1 MPWRAADKEAKRLR
15 IAVVGAGAMGSIF
28 GAGFH
33 EGGHDTVLV
42 DVARPLVDKLNESGV
57 TIAARDGT
65 ERTVGVRATAD
76 ASAVGPVDAVVFF
89 VKCYHTAS
97 AAEMARP
104 LVGPETVVASL
115 QNGWGNGDVLAG
127 VYEPAQVVV
136 GVTYNSGTVLE
147 LAKVAHPGVGPT
159 LMGPYENGST
169 SGAERLA
176 AAITAAGLE
185 AQVVPEVR
193 PEIWKKLILN
203 AATLPTSALT
213 GMNAGALTAH
223 PEMRELVTETVRE
236 ATAVARAL
244 GYEIDDRE
252 RVDYVHTLLERAG
265 PTKASMLQDFEAG
278 RQTEIDVINGAV
290 VRAADEAGVP
300 VPLNRV
306 FVALVKG
313 WESMRG
319 LGA

>member
-1 MPWRAADKEAKRLR
+1 MR

-28 GAGFH
+28 GARFKGA
-33 EGGHDTVLV
+33 GHDAVLV
-42 DVARPLVDKLNESGV
+42 DVAQALIDKVNADGV
-57 TIAARDGT
+57 AVVRGGEETVTRVPATSDPSS
-65 ERTVGVRATAD
+65 VGVAD
-76 ASAVGPVDAVVFF
+76 IVVFF

-97 AAEMARP
+97 AAETARP
-104 LVGPETVVASL
+104 MVGPDTVVASL

-127 VYEPAQVVV
+127 VFDPAQVVV

-147 LAKVAHPGVGPT
+147 LGKVAHPGVGPT
-159 LMGPYENGST
+159 LMGPYAGESLA
-169 SGAERLA
+169 GAERLA
-176 AAITAAGLE
+176 GALADGDLDAHVIP
-185 AQVVPEVR
+185 QIR
-193 PEIWKKLILN
+193 PEIWKKLVLN
-203 AATLPTSALT
+203 AATLPTAALT

-223 PEMRELVTETVRE
+223 VRMKELVSETARE
-236 ATAVARAL
+236 AVAVARAL
-244 GYEIDDRE
+244 GYEIDEQE
-252 RVDYVHTLLERAG
+252 RIDAIHGLLERAG

-290 VRAADEAGVP
+290 VRGADETGVL
-300 VPLNRV
+300 VPLNRA